1 MIKYGNY
8 LEVTE
13 QHNDATIMFK
23 VVVKLKVGD
32 AKRTGC
38 ASSATKVE
46 AMDEAVCDA
55 LSCVKHFVHIQRF
68 SRNGGKKDSK
78 GKESRMLLKEIV
90 AYYNE
95 KLKDI

>member
-13 QHNDATIMFK
+13 QHNDATVMFK
-23 VVVKLKVGD
+23 VTVKLKVGG

-38 ASSATKVE
+38 NSSATKVG

-55 LSCVKHFVHIQRF
+55 LSCVKHFVHVHRYSQ
-68 SRNGGKKDSK
+68 NGGKKDSK
-78 GKESRMLLKEIV
+78 GKESRVLLKEIV